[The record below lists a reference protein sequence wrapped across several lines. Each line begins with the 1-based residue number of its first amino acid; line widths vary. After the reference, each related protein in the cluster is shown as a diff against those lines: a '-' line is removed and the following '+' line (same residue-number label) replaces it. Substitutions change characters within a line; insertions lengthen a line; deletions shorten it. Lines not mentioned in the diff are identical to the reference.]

1 MYNIF
6 LLLEAIRFIAEAR
19 QKYGGIFRVWVGL
32 KLAFLVSDAKVAEII
47 LSSSTKYLAKND
59 LYDFLVPWLGDGLL
73 LSKGKKWHN
82 RRKIL
87 TPAFHFKILEEFV
100 DVFDKQSE
108 VLVHSLKKQSNGQV
122 FDIRNHVT
130 LMALDIVCGKFII
143 CTPEEIKIEKILAKA
158 Q

>member
-1 MYNIF
+1 M
-6 LLLEAIRFIAEAR
+6 
-19 QKYGGIFRVWVGL
+19 
-32 KLAFLVSDAKVAEII
+32 AFLVSEAKVAEIV

-100 DVFDKQSE
+100 DIFDKQSDI
-108 VLVHSLKKQSNGQV
+108 LVGSLKKLSNGQV
-122 FDIRNHVT
+122 FNIHNHIT
-130 LMALDIVCGKFII
+130 LMALDIVCGN
-143 CTPEEIKIEKILAKA
+143 LL
-158 Q
+158 